1 MHTYSIQRTLSLVA
15 VLAFALV
22 LAGCGEREP
31 PEPPPP
37 PPPTPE
43 EIAAKIVADLRIN
56 QPLPVRG
63 STLPT
68 QASRNF
74 LNSVRGAKTQN
85 SVSPDGKQAMLI
97 VSQKLDLRLRALEK
111 NELWEHLLNY
121 CDAHLILNPGSKKF
135 TRSRDKA
142 ISELKKPRV
151 TIDGYFHDGKTGR
164 TSVFMNFYLPIEKV
178 TRREQ
183 VRVGEEFYGLRLVQ
197 IIGNNQGVT
206 MEYMET
212 DETYD
217 ILSERA
223 NR

>member
-1 MHTYSIQRTLSLVA
+1 MHTYSIQRIFSLFA

-22 LAGCGEREP
+22 LAGCGERKP

-43 EIAAKIVADLRIN
+43 EIAAKIIADLRIN
-56 QPLPVRG
+56 QALPAPG
-63 STLPT
+63 STLPAE
-68 QASRNF
+68 ASRNF
-74 LNSVRGAKTQN
+74 LNAVRGAKTQN
-85 SVSPDGKQAMLI
+85 SISTDGKQAMLI
-97 VSQKLDLRLRALEK
+97 VSQKLDVRLRALDK

-142 ISELKKPRV
+142 IAELKKPRV
-151 TIDGYFHDGKTGR
+151 TVEGYFHDGNTGQ
-164 TSVFMNFYLPIEKV
+164 TAVFMNFYLPIEKV
-178 TRREQ
+178 TRQEE
-183 VRVGEEFYGLRLVQ
+183 VRVGEEFYGLKLVQ
-197 IIGNNQGVT
+197 IIGKNQGVT